1 MRQIALDTETTGIST
16 DEGHRIIE
24 IGCIEI
30 ENRRI
35 TGNEFHCYLNPERE
49 IDEGATRVHGL
60 TLEKLSNEPLFKE
73 VAKDFLNFVTGAEL
87 IIHNAAFDVGFL
99 NKEISLLE
107 WDESSIEE
115 HALVMDTLKM
125 AREMH
130 PGKKNSLDALC
141 TRYEIDRSMRQVH
154 GALIDA
160 DLLAKVYLAMTGGQD
175 TLDLDQPVLSSQET
189 QTKNK
194 ENKNISLKVQKASID
209 ELSEHEDFFSMM
221 KKMESAIGTIS
232 MRTKLYSYCKNGLFF
247 IIIFP

>member
-1 MRQIALDTETTGIST
+1 MRQIALDTETTGISK

-24 IGCIEI
+24 IGCVEI

-73 VAKDFLNFVTGAEL
+73 VVKDFLNFVSGAEL
-87 IIHNAAFDVGFL
+87 IIHNAAFDIGFL

-107 WDESSIEE
+107 WDESSIED

-175 TLDLDQPVLSSQET
+175 ALDLDQPVLSSQET

-194 ENKNISLKVQKASID
+194 ENKNISLKIQKASID
-209 ELSEHEDFFSMM
+209 ELSEHEDFLSMM
-221 KKMESAIGTIS
+221 KK
-232 MRTKLYSYCKNGLFF
+232 NGECHWHDFNED
-247 IIIFP
+247 

>member
-1 MRQIALDTETTGIST
+1 MRQIALDTETTGIDT

-49 IDEGATRVHGL
+49 IDEGAMSIHGL

-73 VAKDFLNFVTGAEL
+73 IAKDFLNFVSGAEL
-87 IIHNAAFDVGFL
+87 IIHNAAFDVGFI

-107 WDESSIEE
+107 WDEKSIED

-141 TRYEIDRSMRQVH
+141 NRYEIDRSMRQVH

-175 TLDLDQPVLSSQET
+175 ALDLDQPVLSSQET

-194 ENKNISLKVQKASID
+194 ENKNISLKVQKASIG
-209 ELSEHEDFFSMM
+209 ELSEHEDFLSMM
-221 KKMESAIGTIS
+221 KK
-232 MRTKLYSYCKNGLFF
+232 NGECHWHEYNED
-247 IIIFP
+247 

>member
-73 VAKDFLNFVTGAEL
+73 VAKDFLNFVSGAEL

-107 WDESSIEE
+107 WDENSIED

-175 TLDLDQPVLSSQET
+175 ALDLDQPVLRSQET

-209 ELSEHEDFFSMM
+209 ELSEHEDFLSMM
-221 KKMESAIGTIS
+221 KK
-232 MRTKLYSYCKNGLFF
+232 NGECHWHDFNED
-247 IIIFP
+247 

>member
-73 VAKDFLNFVTGAEL
+73 VAKDFLNFVSGAEL
-87 IIHNAAFDVGFL
+87 IIHNATFDVGFI

-107 WDESSIEE
+107 WNENLIED

-141 TRYEIDRSMRQVH
+141 NRYEIDRSMRQVH

-175 TLDLDQPVLSSQET
+175 ALDLDQPVLSSQET

-194 ENKNISLKVQKASID
+194 ENKNIFLKVQKASID
-209 ELSEHEDFFSMM
+209 ELSEHEDFLSMM
-221 KKMESAIGTIS
+221 KK
-232 MRTKLYSYCKNGLFF
+232 NGECYWHEYTED
-247 IIIFP
+247 

>member
-1 MRQIALDTETTGIST
+1 MRQIALDTETTGIDT

-49 IDEGATRVHGL
+49 IDEGAMSIHGL

-73 VAKDFLNFVTGAEL
+73 IAKDFLNFVSGAEL
-87 IIHNAAFDVGFL
+87 IIHNAAFDVGFID
-99 NKEISLLE
+99 KEISLLE
-107 WDESSIEE
+107 WDEKSIED

-141 TRYEIDRSMRQVH
+141 NRYEIDRSMRQVH

-175 TLDLDQPVLSSQET
+175 ALDLDQPVLSSQET

-209 ELSEHEDFFSMM
+209 ELSEHEDFLSMM
-221 KKMESAIGTIS
+221 KK
-232 MRTKLYSYCKNGLFF
+232 NGECHWHEYNED
-247 IIIFP
+247 

>member
-73 VAKDFLNFVTGAEL
+73 VAKEFLNFVSGAEL

-107 WDESSIEE
+107 WDESSIED
-115 HALVMDTLKM
+115 HSLVMDTLKM

-160 DLLAKVYLAMTGGQD
+160 VLLAKVYLAMTGGQD
-175 TLDLDQPVLSSQET
+175 ALDLDQPILNSQEI

-209 ELSEHEDFFSMM
+209 ELSEHEDFLSMM
-221 KKMESAIGTIS
+221 KK
-232 MRTKLYSYCKNGLFF
+232 NGECHWREYTED
-247 IIIFP
+247 

>member
-73 VAKDFLNFVTGAEL
+73 VAKEFLNFVSGAEL

-107 WDESSIEE
+107 WDESSIED
-115 HALVMDTLKM
+115 HSLVMDTLKM

-141 TRYEIDRSMRQVH
+141 IRYEIDRSMRQVH

-175 TLDLDQPVLSSQET
+175 ALDLDQPILNSQEI

-209 ELSEHEDFFSMM
+209 ELSEHEDFLSMM
-221 KKMESAIGTIS
+221 KK
-232 MRTKLYSYCKNGLFF
+232 NGECHWRKYTED
-247 IIIFP
+247 

>member
-60 TLEKLSNEPLFKE
+60 TLEKLSKEPLFKE
-73 VAKDFLNFVTGAEL
+73 VAKDFLNFVSGAEL
-87 IIHNAAFDVGFL
+87 IIHNAAFDIGFL

-107 WDESSIEE
+107 WDENSIED

-154 GALIDA
+154 GTLIDA

-175 TLDLDQPVLSSQET
+175 ALDLDQPVLSSQET

-194 ENKNISLKVQKASID
+194 ENKNISIKVQKASID
-209 ELSEHEDFFSMM
+209 ELSEHEDFLSMM
-221 KKMESAIGTIS
+221 KK
-232 MRTKLYSYCKNGLFF
+232 NGECHWHDFNED
-247 IIIFP
+247 

>member
-175 TLDLDQPVLSSQET
+175 ALDLDQPVLISQER

-209 ELSEHEDFFSMM
+209 ELSEHEDFLSMM
-221 KKMESAIGTIS
+221 KK
-232 MRTKLYSYCKNGLFF
+232 NGECHWHDFNED
-247 IIIFP
+247 

>member
-73 VAKDFLNFVTGAEL
+73 VAKDFLNFVSGAEL

-107 WDESSIEE
+107 WDENSIED

-175 TLDLDQPVLSSQET
+175 ALDLDQPVLSNQET
-189 QTKNK
+189 QTVNK

-209 ELSEHEDFFSMM
+209 ELSEHEDFLSMM
-221 KKMESAIGTIS
+221 KK
-232 MRTKLYSYCKNGLFF
+232 NGECHWHDFNQD
-247 IIIFP
+247 

>member
-73 VAKDFLNFVTGAEL
+73 VAKEFLNFVSGAEL
-87 IIHNAAFDVGFL
+87 IIHNAAFDVGFI

-107 WDESSIEE
+107 WDESSIED

-175 TLDLDQPVLSSQET
+175 ALDLDQPVLGSQET
-189 QTKNK
+189 QAKNK
-194 ENKNISLKVQKASID
+194 ENKNISLIVQKANID
-209 ELSEHEDFFSMM
+209 ELSEHEDFLSMM
-221 KKMESAIGTIS
+221 KK
-232 MRTKLYSYCKNGLFF
+232 NGECHWREYNED
-247 IIIFP
+247 

>member
-99 NKEISLLE
+99 NKEISVLE
-107 WDESSIEE
+107 WDENAIED

-175 TLDLDQPVLSSQET
+175 ALDLDQPVLSSQET

-209 ELSEHEDFFSMM
+209 ELSEHEDFLSMM
-221 KKMESAIGTIS
+221 KK
-232 MRTKLYSYCKNGLFF
+232 NGECHWHDFNED
-247 IIIFP
+247 

>member
-73 VAKDFLNFVTGAEL
+73 VAKDFLNFVSGAEL

-107 WDESSIEE
+107 WDENSIEE

-209 ELSEHEDFFSMM
+209 ELSEHEDFLSMM
-221 KKMESAIGTIS
+221 KK
-232 MRTKLYSYCKNGLFF
+232 NGECHWHDFNED
-247 IIIFP
+247 

>member
-24 IGCIEI
+24 IGCVEI

-73 VAKDFLNFVTGAEL
+73 VAKDFLNFVSGAEL

-107 WDESSIEE
+107 WDENAIED

-175 TLDLDQPVLSSQET
+175 ALDLDQPVLSSQET

-209 ELSEHEDFFSMM
+209 ELSEHEDFLSMM
-221 KKMESAIGTIS
+221 KK
-232 MRTKLYSYCKNGLFF
+232 NGECHWHDFNED
-247 IIIFP
+247 

>member
-73 VAKDFLNFVTGAEL
+73 VAKEFLNFVSGAEL

-107 WDESSIEE
+107 WDENSIED

-175 TLDLDQPVLSSQET
+175 ALDLDQPVLSSQET

-209 ELSEHEDFFSMM
+209 ELSEHEDFLSMM
-221 KKMESAIGTIS
+221 KK
-232 MRTKLYSYCKNGLFF
+232 NGECHWHDFNED
-247 IIIFP
+247 

>member
-73 VAKDFLNFVTGAEL
+73 VAKDFLNFVSGAEL
-87 IIHNAAFDVGFL
+87 IIHNAAFDVGFH

-107 WDESSIEE
+107 WDENSIED

-175 TLDLDQPVLSSQET
+175 ALDLDQPVLRSQET

-209 ELSEHEDFFSMM
+209 ELSEHEDFLSMM
-221 KKMESAIGTIS
+221 KK
-232 MRTKLYSYCKNGLFF
+232 NGECHW
-247 IIIFP
+247 PDYTED

>member
-60 TLEKLSNEPLFKE
+60 TLDKLSNEPLFKE
-73 VAKDFLNFVTGAEL
+73 VAKDFLNFVSGAEL

-107 WDESSIEE
+107 WDENSIED

-175 TLDLDQPVLSSQET
+175 ALDLDQPVLISQET

-209 ELSEHEDFFSMM
+209 ELSEHEDFLSKM
-221 KKMESAIGTIS
+221 KK
-232 MRTKLYSYCKNGLFF
+232 NGECHWHDFNEN
-247 IIIFP
+247 

>member
-107 WDESSIEE
+107 WDENSIED

-175 TLDLDQPVLSSQET
+175 ALDLDQPVLSSQET

-209 ELSEHEDFFSMM
+209 ELSEHEDFLSMM
-221 KKMESAIGTIS
+221 KK
-232 MRTKLYSYCKNGLFF
+232 NGECHWHDYNED
-247 IIIFP
+247 

>member
-175 TLDLDQPVLSSQET
+175 ALDLDQPVLSSQET
-189 QTKNK
+189 HTKNK

-209 ELSEHEDFFSMM
+209 ELSEHEDFLSMM
-221 KKMESAIGTIS
+221 KK
-232 MRTKLYSYCKNGLFF
+232 NGECHWHDYNED
-247 IIIFP
+247 

>member
-73 VAKDFLNFVTGAEL
+73 VAKDFLNFVSGAEL

-107 WDESSIEE
+107 WDESSIED

-175 TLDLDQPVLSSQET
+175 ALDLDQPVLSSQEI

-209 ELSEHEDFFSMM
+209 ELSEHEDFLSMM
-221 KKMESAIGTIS
+221 KK
-232 MRTKLYSYCKNGLFF
+232 NGECHWREYTED
-247 IIIFP
+247 

>member
-73 VAKDFLNFVTGAEL
+73 VAKDFLNFVSGAEL

-107 WDESSIEE
+107 WNESSIED

-175 TLDLDQPVLSSQET
+175 ALDLDQPVLSSQET

-209 ELSEHEDFFSMM
+209 ELSEHEDFLSMM
-221 KKMESAIGTIS
+221 KK
-232 MRTKLYSYCKNGLFF
+232 NGECHWHDFNED
-247 IIIFP
+247 

>member
-73 VAKDFLNFVTGAEL
+73 VAKDFLNFVSGAEL

-107 WDESSIEE
+107 WDENSIED

-141 TRYEIDRSMRQVH
+141 TRYEIDRSMRQEH

-175 TLDLDQPVLSSQET
+175 ALDLDQPVLRSQET

-209 ELSEHEDFFSMM
+209 ELSEHEDFLSMM
-221 KKMESAIGTIS
+221 KK
-232 MRTKLYSYCKNGLFF
+232 NGECHWHDFNED
-247 IIIFP
+247 

>member
-107 WDESSIEE
+107 WDENSIEE

-209 ELSEHEDFFSMM
+209 EISEHEDFLSMM
-221 KKMESAIGTIS
+221 KK
-232 MRTKLYSYCKNGLFF
+232 NGECHWHDFNED
-247 IIIFP
+247 

>member
-73 VAKDFLNFVTGAEL
+73 VAKDFLNFVSGAEL

-107 WDESSIEE
+107 WNENSIED

-175 TLDLDQPVLSSQET
+175 ALDLDQPVLSSQET

-209 ELSEHEDFFSMM
+209 ELSEHEDFLSMM
-221 KKMESAIGTIS
+221 KK
-232 MRTKLYSYCKNGLFF
+232 NGECHWHDFNED
-247 IIIFP
+247 

>member
-175 TLDLDQPVLSSQET
+175 KLDLDQPVLSSQET

-209 ELSEHEDFFSMM
+209 ELSEHEDFLSMM
-221 KKMESAIGTIS
+221 KK
-232 MRTKLYSYCKNGLFF
+232 NGECHWHDFNED
-247 IIIFP
+247 

>member
-73 VAKDFLNFVTGAEL
+73 VAKEFLNFVSGAEL

-107 WDESSIEE
+107 WDESSIED
-115 HALVMDTLKM
+115 HSLVMDTLKM

-175 TLDLDQPVLSSQET
+175 ALDLDQPILNSQEI

-209 ELSEHEDFFSMM
+209 ELSEHEDFLSMM
-221 KKMESAIGTIS
+221 KK
-232 MRTKLYSYCKNGLFF
+232 NGECHWREYTED
-247 IIIFP
+247 

>member
-16 DEGHRIIE
+16 DEGHRVIE

-73 VAKDFLNFVTGAEL
+73 VAKDFLNFVSGAEL

-107 WDESSIEE
+107 WDENSIEE

-141 TRYEIDRSMRQVH
+141 VRYEIDRSMRQVH

-175 TLDLDQPVLSSQET
+175 ALDLDQPVLISQER

-209 ELSEHEDFFSMM
+209 ELSEHEDFLSMM
-221 KKMESAIGTIS
+221 KK
-232 MRTKLYSYCKNGLFF
+232 NGECHWHDFNED
-247 IIIFP
+247 

>member
-73 VAKDFLNFVTGAEL
+73 VAKDFLSFVSGAEL

-107 WDESSIEE
+107 WDENSIED

-175 TLDLDQPVLSSQET
+175 ALDLDQPALISQER

-209 ELSEHEDFFSMM
+209 ELSEHEDFLSMM
-221 KKMESAIGTIS
+221 KK
-232 MRTKLYSYCKNGLFF
+232 NGECHWHDFNED
-247 IIIFP
+247 